1 MDVLERIAAG
11 LPCSVE
17 ELGAGGPRDTS
28 ELWLFARSYSRLRHK
43 THSDGERRQL
53 ETLKHHCIRAALARE
68 PTLFIVVVDPGF
80 SRHRLIYHRAERN
93 LLHVPL
99 TIDLGDA
106 TPSFVSRRRSR
117 KRHANRRVKVR
128 VQGGSRD

>member
-17 ELGAGGPRDTS
+17 ELEADGPRDTS
-28 ELWLFARSYSRLRHK
+28 ELWLFARSYARLRHK
-43 THSDGERRQL
+43 THLAPERRRL

-80 SRHRLIYHRAERN
+80 SHLRLIYHQAERN

-99 TIDLGDA
+99 KIDLGDA
-106 TPSFVSRRRSR
+106 SPSFVSLDGNGRRRR
-117 KRHANRRVKVR
+117 RRRAKRRVE
-128 VQGGSRD
+128 VQ